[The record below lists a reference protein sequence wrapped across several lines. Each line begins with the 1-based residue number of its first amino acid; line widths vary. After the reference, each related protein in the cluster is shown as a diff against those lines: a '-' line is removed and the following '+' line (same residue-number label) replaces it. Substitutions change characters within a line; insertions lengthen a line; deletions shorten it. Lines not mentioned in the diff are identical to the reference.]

1 MTSVTVLPCADV
13 AAAEQIWTIV
23 VGGGSGRRFGAAKQ
37 YELLGDD
44 RVIDRSVAVAREAS
58 DGVVVVVPPEDA
70 DAEGA
75 VAGGATRSESVR
87 AGLAAVPLEATIIC
101 VHDAARPL
109 ASAALYRRA
118 IAAVCG
124 GADAAIPAIEVADTI
139 KVVADGV
146 VVATPDR
153 ASLVAVQT
161 PQAFRAGVL
170 REAHAGGGD
179 ATDDAGLVEERGGL
193 VVVVEG
199 ESTNRKITMPDDLVW
214 ARRQLADAAEV
225 RSDGVRSDGV
235 RSDGVR
241 SDGVRSGGVRT

>member
-13 AAAEQIWTIV
+13 AAAEQVWTIV
-23 VGGGSGRRFGAAKQ
+23 VGGGSGRRFGTAKQ
-37 YELLGDD
+37 YELLGEV
-44 RVIDRSVAVAREAS
+44 RVIDRSVAVAREVSA
-58 DGVVVVVPPEDA
+58 GVVTVVPPEDA

-87 AGLAAVPLEATIIC
+87 AGLAAVPSDATIIC

-109 ASAALYRRA
+109 ASVALYRRA
-118 IAAVCG
+118 IDAVSE
-124 GADAAIPAIEVADTI
+124 GADAAIPAVSVADTI

-170 REAHAGGGD
+170 REAHAAGGD
-179 ATDDAGLVEERGGL
+179 ATDDAALVEGRGGL
-193 VVVVEG
+193 VVVVDG
-199 ESTNRKITMPDDLVW
+199 EITNRKITVPDDLVW
-214 ARRQLADAAEV
+214 ARGRLADVGEGW
-225 RSDGVRSDGV
+225 S
-235 RSDGVR
+235 
-241 SDGVRSGGVRT
+241 